1 MISPARGRVIGFI
14 QYPRP
19 QAAPERGPDLFERL
33 GVEHAATLR
42 NSTGAEQCSRT
53 RSLSG
58 MDAPAVLVCFRWLF
72 RPELTL
78 LLLDASDPPLRRA
91 LHITYAKN
99 RPASP
104 LDSQCRPPQ
113 GGYRCRA
120 SGRVG
125 PWIRVFRARR
135 DSATRDALVA
145 PIVIRRTAV
154 RKGARASPEHSLGQV
169 TPQCRAVERRS
180 SGRSRSARSGH

>member
-19 QAAPERGPDLFERL
+19 QAAPERGPALFERL

-104 LDSQCRPPQ
+104 LDFAMPT
-113 GGYRCRA
+113 A
-120 SGRVG
+120 SGRVSLSSKRPCGTLDPGVPG
-125 PWIRVFRARR
+125 P
-135 DSATRDALVA
+135 TR
-145 PIVIRRTAV
+145 
-154 RKGARASPEHSLGQV
+154 
-169 TPQCRAVERRS
+169 
-180 SGRSRSARSGH
+180 